1 MQEFTRLCSV
11 LALTLLITCHC
22 VDADKKQSK
31 KYSREAN
38 DPHFQQVT
46 DEKYDPDFKK
56 IQRPFRMAKLNLVW
70 SKAQNRLTEP
80 KLKSLYMELKI
91 HDKEEIAWKQ
101 LNSQHKDKD
110 GLKENELR
118 QKLIGIM
125 SSYDLLEHFG
135 ETEDVEKIKPYKKFH
150 DPEER
155 HKNKSLFKDKKLNR
169 LWEKAEVSGFT
180 SEELKSLKQEFEHHQ
195 DKVDV
200 YYSLLENIG
209 SVDTDK
215 HENAINT
222 EDLDTYNLISNNDA
236 NENEIKTHDQNVKK
250 FENELNTLR
259 GHHVGIKDHY
269 DRLERLVS
277 SGPHSQ
283 DFIEPKV
290 QGLWRVA
297 QASNFTVKELASI
310 KTELN
315 HFESRLLKLRHLH
328 AEHAL
333 HKEKYKDEKHKD
345 KSNRFEDMEDQLKKQ
360 ARKVEKLQENIEKTI
375 FKHSEL

>member
-1 MQEFTRLCSV
+1 MIKSWSIVVVLV
-11 LALTLLITCHC
+11 LALLAVSQ
-22 VDADKKQSK
+22 VDADKKGK

-38 DPHFQQVT
+38 DPQNFRHVAE
-46 DEKYDPDFKK
+46 EKYDPDFKN
-56 IQRPFRMAKLNLVW
+56 IQRPFRIAKLNLVW
-70 SKAQNRLTEP
+70 AKAQNRLTEP

-91 HDKEEIAWKQ
+91 HDKEEISWKQ
-101 LNSQHKDKD
+101 LKQKDKD
-110 GLKENELR
+110 GLKEDELR
-118 QKLIGIM
+118 RKLIGIM
-125 SSYDLLEHFG
+125 STYDLLEHFE
-135 ETEDVEKIKPYKKFH
+135 ETQNTEKLKPYKKFH
-150 DPEER
+150 DSDER

-169 LWEKAEVSGFT
+169 LWEKAEISGFT
-180 SEELKSLKQEFEHHQ
+180 SDELKTLKQEFDHHQ

-209 SVDTDK
+209 TVDTEK

-222 EDLDTYNLISNNDA
+222 EDLDNYNLISNDP
-236 NENEIKTHDQNVKK
+236 NENEIKTHAQNVKK
-250 FENELNTLR
+250 FENDLNALR
-259 GHHVGIKDHY
+259 GHHTGIKDHY

-297 QASNFTVKELASI
+297 QASNFTEKELNSI
-310 KTELN
+310 KTELY

-333 HKEKYKDEKHKD
+333 HKEKYKNEKVKD
-345 KSNRFEDMEDQLKKQ
+345 KGNRFEDMEDHLKKQ
-360 ARKVEKLQENIEKTI
+360 TRKVEKLQENIERTI

>member
-1 MQEFTRLCSV
+1 MIKTWSIVVV
-11 LALTLLITCHC
+11 LALSLLAVSQ
-22 VDADKKQSK
+22 VDADKKGK
-31 KYSREAN
+31 KYSRESN
-38 DPHFQQVT
+38 DPQNFRQVAE
-46 DEKYDPDFKK
+46 EKYDPDFKN

-70 SKAQNRLTEP
+70 AKAQNRLTEP

-101 LNSQHKDKD
+101 LKQKDKD
-110 GLKENELR
+110 GLKEDELR
-118 QKLIGIM
+118 RKLIGIM
-125 SSYDLLEHFG
+125 STYDLLEHFD
-135 ETEDVEKIKPYKKFH
+135 ETQNVEKLKPYKKFH
-150 DPEER
+150 DSDER

-169 LWEKAEVSGFT
+169 LWEKAELSGFT
-180 SEELKSLKQEFEHHQ
+180 SDELKTLKQEFNHHQ

-209 SVDTDK
+209 TVDTEK

-222 EDLDTYNLISNNDA
+222 EDLDNYNLISNDP
-236 NENEIKTHDQNVKK
+236 NENEIKTHAQNVKK
-250 FENELNTLR
+250 FENDLNALR
-259 GHHVGIKDHY
+259 GHHTGIKDHY
-269 DRLERLVS
+269 ERLERLVS

-297 QASNFTVKELASI
+297 QSSNFTEKELASI
-310 KTELN
+310 KTELY

-333 HKEKYKDEKHKD
+333 HKEKYKSEKVKD
-345 KSNRFEDMEDQLKKQ
+345 KGNRFEDMEDHLKKQ
-360 ARKVEKLQENIEKTI
+360 TRKVEKLQENIERTI

>member
-1 MQEFTRLCSV
+1 MFQKRIYLW
-11 LALTLLITCHC
+11 LTLSILLIFCSTSF
-22 VDADKKQSK
+22 ADKKAK

-38 DPHFQQVT
+38 EPHFDQVKA
-46 DEKYDPDFKK
+46 ESYDPDFRTL
-56 IQRPFRMAKLNLVW
+56 QRPFRMAKLNLVW

-91 HDKEEIAWKQ
+91 QDKEEIAWKQ

-110 GLKENELR
+110 GIKADELR
-118 QKLIGIM
+118 RKLIGIM
-125 SSYDLLEHFG
+125 STYDLLEHFD
-135 ETEDVEKIKPYKKFH
+135 ETEDKEKTKPYKKFH

-155 HKNKSLFKDKKLNR
+155 HINKSLFKDKKLNK

-180 SEELKSLKQEFEHHQ
+180 AEELSSLKQEFEHHQ

-200 YYSLLENIG
+200 YYSLLENLG
-209 SVDTDK
+209 SNVDVNK
-215 HENAINT
+215 HENAVNEDELDIFNT
-222 EDLDTYNLISNNDA
+222 ISNDPND
-236 NENEIKTHDQNVKK
+236 NEIQTPEMIRSKY
-250 FENELNTLR
+250 ESSINEVR
-259 GHHVGIKDHY
+259 DHHRGIKDHY
-269 DRLERLVS
+269 ERLERLVS

-297 QASNFTVKELASI
+297 QTSNFSEKELASI
-310 KTELN
+310 KTELH

-333 HKEKYKDEKHKD
+333 LREKYKDEKHKD
-345 KSNRFEDMEDQLKKQ
+345 KSNRFEDMEETLKKQ
-360 ARKVEKLQENIEKTI
+360 TRKVEKIQESIEKRI
-375 FKHSEL
+375 FKHTEL

>member
-1 MQEFTRLCSV
+1 MVRS
-11 LALTLLITCHC
+11 ALVVAAIALSLLIALQG

-31 KYSREAN
+31 KYSKEAN
-38 DPHFQQVT
+38 DPHFQQVKQ
-46 DEKYDPDFKK
+46 EKYDPDFKS

-70 SKAQNRLTEP
+70 AKAQNRLTEP

-110 GLKENELR
+110 GLKADELR
-118 QKLIGIM
+118 RKLIGIM
-125 SSYDLLEHFG
+125 SSYDLLEHFDD
-135 ETEDVEKIKPYKKFH
+135 TQDAEKLKPYKKFH
-150 DPEER
+150 DADEKHR
-155 HKNKSLFKDKKLNR
+155 NKSLFKDKKLNR
-169 LWEKAEVSGFT
+169 LWEKAEISGFT
-180 SEELKSLKQEFEHHQ
+180 AEELKSLKQEFDHHQ

-209 SVDTDK
+209 TVDTAK

-222 EDLDTYNLISNNDA
+222 EDLDTYNLISNDV
-236 NENEIKTHDQNVKK
+236 NENDIKTHAQNVKS
-250 FENELNTLR
+250 FENDLNTLR
-259 GHHVGIKDHY
+259 GHHTGIKDHY

-297 QASNFTVKELASI
+297 QASNFTVKELESI
-310 KTELN
+310 KTELH

-333 HKEKYKDEKHKD
+333 QKEKYKGEKVKD
-345 KSNRFEDMEDQLKKQ
+345 KSSRFEEMEDTLKKQ
-360 ARKVEKLQENIEKTI
+360 TRKVEKLQENIEKTI
-375 FKHSEL
+375 FKHTEL

>member
-1 MQEFTRLCSV
+1 MAKIAVTIAIVFAV
-11 LALTLLITCHC
+11 LQCAA
-22 VDADKKQSK
+22 ADKKESK

-38 DPHFQQVT
+38 DPHFKQVVE
-46 DEKYDPDFKK
+46 EKYDPDFKN
-56 IQRPFRMAKLNLVW
+56 IQRPYRMAKLNLLW

-110 GLKENELR
+110 GLKANDLR
-118 QKLIGIM
+118 LKLIGIM
-125 SSYDLLEHFG
+125 STYDLLEHFDD
-135 ETEDVEKIKPYKKFH
+135 TQDAEKLQPFKKFH

-155 HKNKSLFKDKKLNR
+155 HRNKSLFKDKKLNR
-169 LWEKAEVSGFT
+169 LWEKAEISGFT

-209 SVDTDK
+209 SIDTDK

-222 EDLDTYNLISNNDA
+222 EDLDNYNLISNDA
-236 NENEIKTHDQNVKK
+236 NENEIKTHEQNVKK
-250 FENELNTLR
+250 FENDLNTLR

-297 QASNFTVKELASI
+297 MASNFTEKELNSI
-310 KTELN
+310 KTELH

-360 ARKVEKLQENIEKTI
+360 TRKVEKLQENIEKTI

>member
-1 MQEFTRLCSV
+1 MVKS
-11 LALTLLITCHC
+11 ALVVAAIALSLLIAVQG

-31 KYSREAN
+31 KYSKEAN
-38 DPHFQQVT
+38 DPHFQQVKQET
-46 DEKYDPDFKK
+46 YDPDFKS

-70 SKAQNRLTEP
+70 AKAQNRLTEP

-110 GLKENELR
+110 GLKADELR
-118 QKLIGIM
+118 RKLIGIM
-125 SSYDLLEHFG
+125 SSYDLLEHFDDTQD
-135 ETEDVEKIKPYKKFH
+135 TEKLKPYKKFH
-150 DPEER
+150 DAEDKHR
-155 HKNKSLFKDKKLNR
+155 NKSLFKDKKLNR
-169 LWEKAEVSGFT
+169 LWEKAEISGFT
-180 SEELKSLKQEFEHHQ
+180 AEELKSLKQEFDHHQ

-209 SVDTDK
+209 TVDTDK

-222 EDLDTYNLISNNDA
+222 EDLDTYNLISNDV
-236 NENEIKTHDQNVKK
+236 NENDIKTHAENVKS
-250 FENELNTLR
+250 FENDLNTLR
-259 GHHVGIKDHY
+259 GHHTGIKDHY

-297 QASNFTVKELASI
+297 QASNFTVKELESI
-310 KTELN
+310 KTELH

-333 HKEKYKDEKHKD
+333 QKEKYKGEKLND
-345 KSNRFEDMEDQLKKQ
+345 KSSRFDEMENQLKKQ
-360 ARKVEKLQENIEKTI
+360 TRKVEKLQENIEKTI
-375 FKHSEL
+375 FKHTEL